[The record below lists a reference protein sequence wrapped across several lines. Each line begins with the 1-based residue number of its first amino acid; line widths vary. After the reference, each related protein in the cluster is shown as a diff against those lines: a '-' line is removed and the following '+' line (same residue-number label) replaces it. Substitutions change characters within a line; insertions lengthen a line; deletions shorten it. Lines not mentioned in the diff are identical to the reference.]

1 MRWRLSIPKHM
12 VGCSFKPRQYVAAV
26 YAYGGCKWTSFNLDG
41 GFDAIACLET
51 DGMVTGQ
58 KSEIIPHFESF

>member
-1 MRWRLSIPKHM
+1 MRWRRSIPKHM